1 MKARGKIL
9 TLIILSS
16 SAVTTTAFINKIIKI
31 KATKNNS
38 LDQQKSHFFHWRL
51 GDIYYER
58 VGTGKPVL
66 LIHDLNAAS
75 SSYEWNKLIPL
86 LAENYTVYAI
96 DLLGCGHSEKINTTY
111 TNYLYV
117 QLITDFIKSEIGHR
131 TSIIATGESASI
143 PIMACS
149 NEPSI
154 FEQIMLINP
163 LDLSE
168 YCKIPGKRARLY
180 KKIIDFPVIG
190 TLLYHIAVSR
200 DFIESEAKKHIFYN
214 QYCITPEWID
224 AYYEAAHLGVSPKSI
239 YASQRC
245 NYTKCN
251 INNALKKINHSIS
264 LIGGA
269 EIDNITE
276 RLEKYKDLNPAIET
290 AFIPETKYLP
300 QLENA
305 GALNELIKTYF

>member
-1 MKARGKIL
+1 MNQKL
-9 TLIILSS
+9 
-16 SAVTTTAFINKIIKI
+16 
-31 KATKNNS
+31 KN
-38 LDQQKSHFFHWRL
+38 
-51 GDIYYER
+51 
-58 VGTGKPVL
+58 
-66 LIHDLNAAS
+66 
-75 SSYEWNKLIPL
+75 
-86 LAENYTVYAI
+86 
-96 DLLGCGHSEKINTTY
+96 
-111 TNYLYV
+111 
-117 QLITDFIKSEIGHR
+117 
-131 TSIIATGESASI
+131 
-143 PIMACS
+143 
-149 NEPSI
+149 I
-154 FEQIMLINP
+154 F
-163 LDLSE
+163 
-168 YCKIPGKRARLY
+168 
-180 KKIIDFPVIG
+180 
-190 TLLYHIAVSR
+190 
-200 DFIESEAKKHIFYN
+200 FYN

>member
-1 MKARGKIL
+1 MKAKNKIL
-9 TLIILSS
+9 TLLILSS
-16 SAVTTTAFINKIIKI
+16 STITTTAFINKIIKI
-31 KATKNNS
+31 KAIRNNYTN
-38 LDQQKSHFFHWRL
+38 QQESHHFQWRL
-51 GDIYYER
+51 GDIYYR
-58 VGTGKPVL
+58 KVGVGKPVL

-75 SSYEWNKLIPL
+75 SSYEWKELIPL
-86 LAENYTVYAI
+86 LAENYTVYAV

-131 TSIIATGESASI
+131 TNVIATGESASI

-149 NEPSI
+149 NEPDI
-154 FEQIMLINP
+154 FDRIMLVNP

-180 KKIIDFPVIG
+180 KKIVDIPVIG

-200 DFIESEAKKHIFYN
+200 NFIESEAKKRIFYN
-214 QYCITPEWID
+214 QYCITPEWINS
-224 AYYEAAHLGVSPKSI
+224 YYEAAHLGVSPKSI

-251 INNALKKINHSIS
+251 INNALKKINHSIY

-276 RLEKYKDLNPAIET
+276 KLDKYKDLNPAIET
-290 AFIPETKYLP
+290 AFIPETKHLP

-305 GALNELIKTYF
+305 KALNELIKTYF